1 MCPNGLASILHIC
14 VDMKL
19 WESVEDI
26 TGSDMNTLTISKPK
40 VQPFYMNFIFDRFN
54 ELMLHIE
61 VCTFPFLE
69 LITWIKERFDCI
81 WKAWKVNEFDWDQAQ
96 VFLMSS
102 TRPPH
107 HFWPKERKGPNPT
120 FFGCCIKTAEQH
132 QLATVTMASYGIR
145 MGHSSTS

>member
-1 MCPNGLASILHIC
+1 
-14 VDMKL
+14 MKL

-96 VFLMSS
+96 VFPMSS
-102 TRPPH
+102 T
-107 HFWPKERKGPNPT
+107 
-120 FFGCCIKTAEQH
+120 
-132 QLATVTMASYGIR
+132 
-145 MGHSSTS
+145 